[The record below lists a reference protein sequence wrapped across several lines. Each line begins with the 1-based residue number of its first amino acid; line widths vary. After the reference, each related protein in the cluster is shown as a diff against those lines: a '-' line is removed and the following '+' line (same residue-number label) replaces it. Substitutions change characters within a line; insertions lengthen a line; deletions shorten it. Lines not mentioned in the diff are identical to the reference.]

1 MLGTV
6 LGTGE
11 SRRNKNTD
19 TTPAVRRILNAWGRE
34 SYHKKLY
41 SYQLVILAV
50 EMGRKRSVERFME
63 LRASSYGMWL
73 REVQDA
79 LPKKGPWK
87 QDLNNK
93 RINQVLRVGKQ
104 VQIPHGEREP
114 GRSEG
119 VKEGL

>member
-11 SRRNKNTD
+11 SRRNKNID
-19 TTPAVRRILNAWGRE
+19 TTPAIRGILNAWGRE

-50 EMGRKRSVERFME
+50 EMGGKRSVERFME
-63 LRASSYGMWL
+63 LRASSCGIWL

-79 LPKKGPWK
+79 FPKKRP
-87 QDLNNK
+87 
-93 RINQVLRVGKQ
+93 
-104 VQIPHGEREP
+104 
-114 GRSEG
+114 
-119 VKEGL
+119 